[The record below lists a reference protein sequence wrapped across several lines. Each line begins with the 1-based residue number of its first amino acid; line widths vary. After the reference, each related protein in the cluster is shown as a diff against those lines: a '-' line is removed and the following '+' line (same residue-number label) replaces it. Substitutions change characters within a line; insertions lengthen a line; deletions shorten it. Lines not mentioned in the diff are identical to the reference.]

1 MTQVM
6 LPIEEETLCSLTELA
21 RIEQQDLTTI
31 ASQGLKVWV
40 EQEVLQLYANGVVT
54 LLKMAEIIGISA
66 WEAIDL
72 LQKHHIPI
80 QMGKREQGMCSIM
93 GPRK

>member
-1 MTQVM
+1 MAQVM

-21 RIEQQDLTTI
+21 RIEQQDLTAM

-40 EQEVLQLYANGVVT
+40 RQEVLQLYANGVVT

-72 LQKHHIPI
+72 LQEHHIPI
-80 QMGKREQGMCSIM
+80 QMGKREQ
-93 GPRK
+93 